1 LYNKVKKIKTAVFIS
16 GRGSN
21 MESLIKSA
29 GDQNFSALIAVVI
42 SNNELAPGIAL
53 AKNYNVPVE
62 IFDKKKFDK
71 SQFENNAQRVLL
83 NYKIEIICLAG
94 FMQILSKNF
103 INNWQN
109 RIINIHPSYLPKNKG
124 LNPQKQVIN
133 ERATFTGCT
142 VHFVNEKIDSGKI
155 ILQEKIKVMQ
165 NDNVQSLSDRILQR
179 EHEIYPKA
187 LNQIAS
193 NMIRV
198 KN

>member
-29 GDQNFSALIAVVI
+29 GDQNFSALITVVI
-42 SNNELAPGIAL
+42 SNNDLAPGIGL

-71 SQFENNAQRVLL
+71 SQFESNVQRVLL

-103 INNWQN
+103 ISKWQN

-124 LNPQKQVIN
+124 LNPQKQVID
-133 ERATFTGCT
+133 ERASFTGCT
-142 VHFVNEKIDSGKI
+142 VHFVNEKVDSGKI
-155 ILQEKIKVMQ
+155 ILQEKVKVMK